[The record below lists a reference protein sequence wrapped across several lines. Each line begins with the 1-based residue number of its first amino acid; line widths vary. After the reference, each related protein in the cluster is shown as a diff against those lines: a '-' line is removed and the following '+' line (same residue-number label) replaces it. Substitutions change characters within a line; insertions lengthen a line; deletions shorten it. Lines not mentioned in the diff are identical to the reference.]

1 MVSLNVARMG
11 KAPKRKRA
19 VLVPKDYQYSGERA
33 IYIQAMGGVWALF
46 LILAGLVAWQAFA
59 PDTGQALA
67 GRHQAWII
75 LLLYPALTVMG
86 LNYLAARPRK
96 QQLKRLGSKAKV
108 MRTNHPEVYKVISE
122 SSKLL
127 CMKEP
132 AAYVIDDDVP
142 YLYSVPGRTSAVIV
156 SSKCLEVLSSQ
167 ELAAA
172 VSHELGHIKTGHV
185 SVDLAI
191 TAIRGSNPLIQIVAL
206 PVTLMSF
213 LMRGWLSLID
223 YTADRCS
230 LLVTKRLQVC
240 TAAMVKLAAAGTDVT
255 QLATRD
261 RRRQERRKRS
271 RDEPATDREL
281 AADEAEKVLAEISP
295 EELDEYL
302 AGGAEITDDP
312 IQVERAFKISRF
324 IEQQRNLRS
333 RIRNLG
339 EWLDTEQAENCLLK
353 MEQIRAQLSG
363 TQSAAG

>member
-1 MVSLNVARMG
+1 MVSASVARMG
-11 KAPKRKRA
+11 KASKRKRA
-19 VLVPKDYQYSGERA
+19 VLIPKDYQFPGEKMT
-33 IYIQAMGGVWALF
+33 YVQAMGGVWALF

-59 PDTGQALA
+59 PDTGQALH
-67 GRHQAWII
+67 GRHQAWVI

-86 LNYLAARPRK
+86 LNYLSARPRK
-96 QQLKRLGSKAKV
+96 AQLKKLGSKAKV
-108 MRTNHPEVYKVISE
+108 MRTNHPELHKLLSE
-122 SSKLL
+122 AAKLL

-132 AAYVIDDDVP
+132 AAYVIQDEAP
-142 YLYSVPGRTSAVIV
+142 YLYSVPGRPPSIIV
-156 SSKCLEVLSSQ
+156 SSKSIEVLTPA
-167 ELAAA
+167 ELSAALA
-172 VSHELGHIKTGHV
+172 HELGHIKTGHV

-191 TAIRGSNPLIQIVAL
+191 TAIRGANPLLQIIAL

-213 LMRGWLSLID
+213 LMRGWLDVID

-240 TAAMVKLAAAGTDVT
+240 TAEMVKLAAAGVHVT
-255 QLATRD
+255 QLTHRD
-261 RRRQERRKRS
+261 RKRADRQRRP
-271 RDEPATDREL
+271 RDDPVTDREM

-295 EELDEYL
+295 DELDAYL

-339 EWLDTEQAENCLLK
+339 EFIDTDQGEQCLVK
-353 MEQIRAQLSG
+353 MEEVRAQLAG